1 MCNAVEMTLLRVMLE
16 VSFPFLE
23 SVTLN
28 VVEMNIS

>member
-1 MCNAVEMTLLRVMLE
+1 MCNGVEMTFLMLE

-23 SVTLN
+23 SVTRN